1 MILKIIFAFTEFDVD
16 IVDIPDS
23 IYNNKNVII
32 KNFDKWVYNK
42 DNKLTWDEKNKTFC
56 FRADMFVYWLN
67 KYVLSDKENK
77 EKAQLIESQPEVYD
91 HNLPMLMF

>member
-1 MILKIIFAFTEFDVD
+1 MEIIFSFTEFDVD

-23 IYNNKNVII
+23 IYNNINAII

-42 DNKLTWDEKNKTFC
+42 DNKLTWDEKNKSFC

-67 KYVLSDKENK
+67 KYVLLDK
-77 EKAQLIESQPEVYD
+77 EKAQLIESQPEEYD
-91 HNLPMLMF
+91 RNLPMLMF